1 MKAMDFKEQ
10 LKSTYPYRIELHA
23 HTKPVSPCSE
33 IPPADLVQAY
43 IDQGFHGVV
52 ITNHFNLEYLLGLPK
67 EEALDYYLSGYEEAR
82 KAAAGTGLQVL
93 LGTEVR
99 FNEHPNEF
107 MIYGVDRQILS
118 ECYDYLEKGL
128 AAYRNDVK
136 LPDSVLIQA
145 HPFRDRMLRRE
156 PELMDGIE
164 VFNMHPGH
172 NSRVAQAARLAA
184 SIPGCIK
191 TVGTDFHHPGHE
203 GLCALRVRQMPRD
216 SFDMAAI
223 LRSGD
228 YVFELGGDAI
238 VLP

>member
-82 KAAAGTGLQVL
+82 KAAEGTGLQVL

-191 TVGTDFHHPGHE
+191 TVGTDFHHPGHQ